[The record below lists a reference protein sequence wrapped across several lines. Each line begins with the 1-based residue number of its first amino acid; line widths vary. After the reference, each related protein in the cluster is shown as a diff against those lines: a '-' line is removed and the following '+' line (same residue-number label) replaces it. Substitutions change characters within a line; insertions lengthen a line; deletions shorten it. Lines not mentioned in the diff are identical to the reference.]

1 MVDVH
6 AQQVVPEALGQLR
19 LGDSEMRG
27 QQLSHFPCVIGLG
40 REAIDRLTT
49 ERAEHA
55 FFLVHASYQKTK
67 FNQTKIAATT
77 AAAKMG
83 RR

>member
-1 MVDVH
+1 
-6 AQQVVPEALGQLR
+6 LR
-19 LGDSEMRG
+19 
-27 QQLSHFPCVIGLG
+27 

-49 ERAEHA
+49 ERAKHA
-55 FFLVHASYQKTK
+55 FFLVHASYQKTQ
-67 FNQTKIAATT
+67 FNQTKTAATT